1 MVLTNLV
8 LPNSSH
14 VSIKQEK
21 AFPIIVAYYAA
32 DFFFL
37 SINTWLLA
45 ALWLVAFWPMFD
57 IYFI

>member
-14 VSIKQEK
+14 ASVKQEQ
-21 AFPIIVAYYAA
+21 AFPIIVACYAA

-37 SINTWLLA
+37 SINT
-45 ALWLVAFWPMFD
+45 
-57 IYFI
+57 